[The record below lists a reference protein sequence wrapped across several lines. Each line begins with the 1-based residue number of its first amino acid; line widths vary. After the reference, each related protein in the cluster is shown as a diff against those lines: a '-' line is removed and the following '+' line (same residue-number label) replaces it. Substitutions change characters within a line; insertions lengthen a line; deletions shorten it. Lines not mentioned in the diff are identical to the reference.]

1 MDVGKWIDS
10 NSKRFAAVILK
21 MVFHGFPDQA
31 EIICF
36 TSAGAAS
43 YHTNINVCLTV
54 AVVFKILRLSL
65 RTLRYNQS
73 DRLYFSA
80 SLSTLF
86 NFSTCILQP
95 SLDKG
100 DRTIT
105 ANQIALLHLSI
116 LADGKIVKGEQI
128 GSRCLLVF
136 FGKPN
141 LISPQY
147 IQVKKIGVV

>member
-1 MDVGKWIDS
+1 MQQIPKFKAGIGECNLNPLRICHFPCPGEQIVLCSDGVRVVVVHISICRMTGFIFLRRCP
-10 NSKRFAAVILK
+10 RFSI
-21 MVFHGFPDQA
+21 FPRA
-31 EIICF
+31 
-36 TSAGAAS
+36 
-43 YHTNINVCLTV
+43 
-54 AVVFKILRLSL
+54 
-65 RTLRYNQS
+65 
-73 DRLYFSA
+73 
-80 SLSTLF
+80 
-86 NFSTCILQP
+86 ILQP

-105 ANQIALLHLSI
+105 ANQIALLHLGI